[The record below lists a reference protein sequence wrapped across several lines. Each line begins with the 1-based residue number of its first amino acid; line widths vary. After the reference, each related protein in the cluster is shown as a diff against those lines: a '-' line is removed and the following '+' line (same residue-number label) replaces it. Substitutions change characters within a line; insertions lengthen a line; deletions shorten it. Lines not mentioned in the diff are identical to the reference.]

1 MTGREW
7 LPGFSVRSFVAGM
20 KNLLLSID
28 LNIAIIILVSM

>member
-7 LPGFSVRSFVAGM
+7 LPSFSVRSFVARM
-20 KNLLLSID
+20 KGLLVSID